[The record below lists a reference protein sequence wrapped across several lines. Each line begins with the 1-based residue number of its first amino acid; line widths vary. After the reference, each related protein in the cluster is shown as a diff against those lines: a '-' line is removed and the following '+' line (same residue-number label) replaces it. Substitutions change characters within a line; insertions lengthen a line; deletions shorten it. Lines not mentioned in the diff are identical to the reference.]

1 MKKKIVFLLNNYDF
15 ISNRAKK
22 KLSLKQ
28 AYSYINKNEKVW
40 PGFIAEKLNKNFNIK
55 IEYPNTLKKYYA
67 RNNYIL
73 ELQKKIDNFKP
84 EIIISF
90 INDPRV
96 NTLLKERKKKSKNV
110 VWASFSLNQKK
121 IKELREAYDYFI
133 SDNDYLINFAKKEG
147 LISFKLL
154 TSTPN
159 FTKLNKN
166 NFYRRKNEIY
176 FSGSLGGQFS
186 YRRQILEYLSKNVN
200 IFSRVRNLSEKNIF
214 LNYITSKLNFFFPS
228 LTNFL
233 FFKKILPLTSHL
245 KYKNQKMLFGED
257 MLTDMRKYKF
267 CVNIHS
273 DFDLN
278 KSTNMR
284 TYEVLSNGCLLFTD
298 KNLDTIKHFTDKK
311 HLIFFNSKNDLLR
324 KINFYKT
331 KTSTSFKIAS
341 AGNKLFIK
349 KFHSQRRIG
358 EFNKIIRKILK

>member
-22 KLSLKQ
+22 NLSLKK

-40 PGFIAEKLNKNFNIK
+40 PGFIAEKLKKNFNIK
-55 IEYPNTLKKYYA
+55 IEYPNTLKKYYESK
-67 RNNYIL
+67 NYIFVL
-73 ELQKKIDNFKP
+73 KKKINNFKP
-84 EIIISF
+84 NIIISF
-90 INDPRV
+90 INDPQV
-96 NTLLKERKKKSKNV
+96 NTLIKEYKKKSKNV
-110 VWASFSLNQKK
+110 VWASFSLNKKK

-133 SDNDYLINFAKKEG
+133 SDNDYLINIAKKEG

-159 FTKLNKN
+159 YTRLNKN
-166 NFYRRKNEIY
+166 NFYKRKNEIY
-176 FSGSLGGQFS
+176 FSGSFGGQFS
-186 YRRQILEYLSKNVN
+186 YRREILEYLSKNLN

-214 LNYITSKLNFFFPS
+214 LNYITSKLNLFFPS
-228 LTNFL
+228 LTNYL

-245 KYKNQKMLFGED
+245 KYKNQKMLFGEN
-257 MLTDMRKYKF
+257 MLKDMRKYKF

-298 KNLDTIKHFTDKK
+298 KNLDTIKHFKDKK
-311 HLIFFNSKNDLLR
+311 HLIFFNSKDDLLK

-331 KTSTSFKIAS
+331 QTSISFKIAS
-341 AGNKLFIK
+341 AGNKVFLN
-349 KFHSQRRIG
+349 KFHSKKRIK
-358 EFNKIIRKILK
+358 EFKKIIYNILK